1 MQDVLKKWTDAL
13 LDWLGATTQQ
23 HDDWDRWVAVA
34 LVLAVVVLFDFVC
47 RFIAVHSIRRV
58 VLRTKITWDDE
69 LFSVDVLDR
78 ACHILSALLLWGMLP
93 VVFDDGRS
101 GLHLFV
107 VRLVQSYVVFTVF
120 RFVSALLYAAFR
132 IVSARPAWQNK
143 PIKGLR
149 QTAQGIALFICVILI
164 VSILMDKSP
173 DRKSVV

>member
-78 ACHILSALLLWGMLP
+78 ACHILSALLLWGSTCFPGQCQPQQNLP
-93 VVFDDGRS
+93 G
-101 GLHLFV
+101 
-107 VRLVQSYVVFTVF
+107 
-120 RFVSALLYAAFR
+120 
-132 IVSARPAWQNK
+132 IV
-143 PIKGLR
+143 LR
-149 QTAQGIALFICVILI
+149 ELQHMA
-164 VSILMDKSP
+164 
-173 DRKSVV
+173 